1 MTTTATT
8 PDLRT
13 LLPAPAVL
21 AVLRTASARTALDM
35 AAPLKAGGIT
45 VLEVTTTV
53 PDAAAVIR
61 ELAGDPELL
70 VGAGTVTTTAQ
81 LDAVLEAGARFV
93 VSPGLD
99 EGVLGAGLAAGVP
112 TVPGVLTPTEVIR
125 ARALGASTI
134 KLFPAD
140 TVGPQHLAALQAV
153 FPDTGFVPTGGVDLS
168 TIERWLAAGPVAVG
182 VGGVLE
188 KTFRS
193 GGAAALEALAAA
205 LVDHLPTHPHD
216 PQTQTHHKE
225 QQR

>member
-1 MTTTATT
+1 MTA

-13 LLPAPAVL
+13 LLPGPSVL
-21 AVLRTASARTALDM
+21 AVLRTRTARTAVEM

-53 PDAAAVIR
+53 PDAAGVIR

-81 LDAVLEAGARFV
+81 LDAVLAAGSRFV

-99 EGVLGAGLAAGVP
+99 EDVLVAGLAAGVP

-125 ARALGASTI
+125 ARALGAGTI

-140 TVGPQHLAALQAV
+140 TVGIAHLRALQSV
-153 FPDTGFVPTGGVDLS
+153 FPDTGFIPTGGVDATS
-168 TIERWLAAGPVAVG
+168 IAGWLGAGPVAVG
-182 VGGVLE
+182 VGSVLE
-188 KTFRS
+188 KTYVDH
-193 GGAAALEALAAA
+193 GAAALEALAAE
-205 LVDHLPTHPHD
+205 LVAHLEKH
-216 PQTQTHHKE
+216 
-225 QQR
+225 